1 MVCLQKTFDIP
12 GQTFMKQL
20 NNGGRLILTV
30 IQVSWSTNNL
40 KILSK
45 VSFVIKAIFFNN

>member
-1 MVCLQKTFDIP
+1 
-12 GQTFMKQL
+12 MKQL

-30 IQVSWSTNNL
+30 IQQVSWSTNNL

-45 VSFVIKAIFFNN
+45 FFFVIKAIFFNN